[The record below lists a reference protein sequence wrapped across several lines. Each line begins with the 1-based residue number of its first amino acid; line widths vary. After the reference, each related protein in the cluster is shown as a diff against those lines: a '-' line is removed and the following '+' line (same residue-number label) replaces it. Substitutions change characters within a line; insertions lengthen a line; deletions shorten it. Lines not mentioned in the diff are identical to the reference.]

1 MSFVDSDGGIIVPK
15 TIRPLIDYEP
25 TMLGEKR
32 GSIKQYRR
40 GKLHSREYDTYYSVH
55 YDKVDPRDD
64 PLGHIMLDA
73 SKYFPGVMMLS
84 FLSNYIVE
92 KEK

>member
-15 TIRPLIDYEP
+15 TIRPLIDDEP
-25 TMLGEKR
+25 SMLGEKR

-40 GKLHSREYDTYYSVH
+40 GKLHIREYDTYYSVH